1 MGYALGGRRILRIV
15 ALLAVVAMAG
25 CMGASMEQTPLPA
38 EGPQTSSSQTAAS
51 QANGA
56 HASPS
61 DDTPE
66 ASPSDDDAPLSQTE
80 KPSASPTR
88 TAAAKSSTARSVC
101 RQPVPGR
108 RACDAIVQGA
118 VSAPT
123 VGNCNR
129 RIPYCASD
137 VAVAYGVS
145 AAARSGKGA
154 VAVVTAHGYPD
165 AAADLH
171 VYRDAMGLPAC
182 ALASGCLRVVNQNG
196 RENPLPSVDADDD
209 WRAEQALDLDMIS
222 AICPGCK
229 IVLVEANS
237 SKNTDLAAAANAAA
251 ALGADAI
258 ANPYGGK
265 EDASSDAAYRHSGR
279 AIVASA
285 GNAAA
290 AQAPCA
296 YAAVVCVAGT
306 SLRANASPRGWS
318 ERAWPSGS
326 RRCSVLSPKPAWQ
339 HSTGCKTRAAVDVA
353 AIADPAT
360 GVAVYSS
367 PNGGWVQ
374 MGGTSVGTAIVA
386 ALFALGPGD
395 ARANAPRWIWQ
406 HATTAGY
413 HRLGAKGGYDGAT
426 GWGSPNG
433 TGGF

>member
-1 MGYALGGRRILRIV
+1 MGHAFGSRRILRIV
-15 ALLAVVAMAG
+15 ALFAVAAMAG

-38 EGPQTSSSQTAAS
+38 AEPQTSSQTY
-51 QANGA
+51 GT

-61 DDTPE
+61 DDAPN
-66 ASPSDDDAPLSQTE
+66 AAPSDDDAPLSHVEQ
-80 KPSASPTR
+80 PSAAPTQ

-101 RQPVPGR
+101 RQPAPGR

-118 VSAPT
+118 VSVPAP
-123 VGNCNR
+123 GNCNR

-137 VAVAYGVS
+137 IAAAYGVS
-145 AAARSGKGA
+145 TASRYGKNGV

-165 AAADLH
+165 AAADLR
-171 VYRDAMGLPAC
+171 VYRGAMGLAGC
-182 ALASGCLRVVNQNG
+182 AIASGCLRVVNQSG
-196 RENPLPSVDADDD
+196 RANPLPSVDSDDD
-209 WRAEQALDLDMIS
+209 WRAEQALDLDVIS
-222 AICPGCK
+222 AVCPSCK

-237 SKNTDLAAAANAAA
+237 SKSTDLAAAANAAV

-265 EDASSDAAYRHSGR
+265 EDAASDAAYRHPGR

-285 GNAAA
+285 GNAAV

-296 YAAVVCVAGT
+296 YAGVVCVAGT
-306 SLRANASPRGWS
+306 SLRASDSPRGWS
-318 ERAWPSGS
+318 ERAWPAGS
-326 RRCSVLSPKPAWQ
+326 HRCSALVPKPAWQ
-339 HSTGCKTRAAVDVA
+339 HVTGCKTRSAVDVA
-353 AIADPAT
+353 AIADPVT
-360 GVAVYSS
+360 GVATYSS
-367 PNGGWVQ
+367 TSGGWVQ

-386 ALFALGPGD
+386 ALFALGPGS

-406 HATTAGY
+406 HGTTGGY
-413 HRLGAKGGYDGAT
+413 HHLGAKGGYDGAT